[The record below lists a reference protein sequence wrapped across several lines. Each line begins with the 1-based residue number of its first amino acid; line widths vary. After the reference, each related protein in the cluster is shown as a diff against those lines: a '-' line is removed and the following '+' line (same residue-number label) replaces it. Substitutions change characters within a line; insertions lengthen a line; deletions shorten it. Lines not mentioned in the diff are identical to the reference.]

1 MHISVFA
8 CVYVHVYIWLLNV
21 LLRITVLEKK
31 LINMMTKKPA
41 LWSFLPF
48 RSYLAWT
55 FHFT

>member
-31 LINMMTKKPA
+31 KKKTDQ
-41 LWSFLPF
+41 
-48 RSYLAWT
+48 YDD
-55 FHFT
+55 